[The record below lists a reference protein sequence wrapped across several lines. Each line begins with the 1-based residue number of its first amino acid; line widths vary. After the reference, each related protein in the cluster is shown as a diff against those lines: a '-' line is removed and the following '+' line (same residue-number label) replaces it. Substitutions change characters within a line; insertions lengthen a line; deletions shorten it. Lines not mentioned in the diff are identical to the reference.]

1 MKESGTVEC
10 WGAHDGETIDFGQV
24 RDTPINKHFVQLSVA
39 ERHNCGV
46 DIQGDLHCWGWDSDG
61 QSTVDF
67 DNDGYDILQ
76 DCDDADPSIH
86 VCN

>member
-1 MKESGTVEC
+1 MQNEGVV
-10 WGAHDGETIDFGQV
+10 DFGQV
-24 RDTPINKHFVQLSVA
+24 RDTPTNKRFVQLSVA

-76 DCDDADPSIH
+76 DCDDTDSDVTI
-86 VCN
+86 CD